1 MRRDFEEK
9 LQAFSRAQTQF
20 EVDKRQ
26 ALEVLRATQ
35 RLEVEQLLNNQRNQS
50 ATTTED
56 QEKVAEL
63 HRKEVRERERE
74 RERGTQVYVVI
85 SLPTGS
91 T

>member
-50 ATTTED
+50 ATTTEN

>member
-63 HRKEVRERERE
+63 HRKEVRERERA